1 MKSKK
6 MKQIIG
12 LILIA
17 LCAVGH
23 LAAKDYHVMPTGN
36 DAADGSLTTPLR
48 TINRAAQLALPGD
61 TVTAHNGV
69 YREWVNP
76 LNGGESDGK
85 RILYRV
91 ADGEKAE
98 VKGSEI
104 VTGWK
109 REKKNKNVWKTVL
122 SNDFFGDYNP
132 FNDRLYGDWLWS
144 KKEHHTADVY
154 LNDVSLYEEFS
165 LDKVYF
171 PDTLRTIR
179 DPQGSTC
186 VWFAE
191 VDSEHTTIYAN
202 FGNADPNKE
211 TVEVSVR
218 PTCFY
223 PTREGLNYIT
233 IRGFHF
239 NQAATQWAAP
249 TAEQVG
255 MVSTHWCKGWIIEK
269 NVIKNSRANGITLG
283 KERSSGHNL
292 DCYDSRLDGTLH
304 YIEVIFNTLRR
315 GWDKANIGSHI
326 VRNNIISDCEQTGIC
341 GSMGGAFSEI
351 HHNHIYNI
359 LCKQQFNGAEMA
371 GIKLHGA
378 IDAYIH
384 HNRIH
389 KSGNYGIWLDWM
401 LQGARISSNILYDNV
416 SHDLFFEVDHGP
428 YIVDNNI
435 VLSAKSLAECSNGG
449 AFIHNLFAGSFVRYD
464 DSRYTPYQLEHSTQV
479 KGVSIMNEGDHRF
492 YGNVFA
498 SNQAKEANQWLGSTP
513 QKALYGLEAFNVTRL
528 PVYAE
533 DNLFCQGTSPM
544 KDKKQGWEKTE
555 WNPNFR
561 IEETADEV
569 YLLSDVI
576 FSDFHLYKGRKIDTE
591 RLGIAQL
598 TGYTFENPDGS
609 SFKMSK
615 DGLGDERTLESPCI
629 GPIEKAPSAKRVK
642 IWGQ

>member
-1 MKSKK
+1 
-6 MKQIIG
+6 MKQTFG
-12 LILIA
+12 LILGA
-17 LCAVGH
+17 LCFAGH
-23 LAAKDYHVMPTGN
+23 LAAKDYHVMPTGD
-36 DAADGSLTTPLR
+36 DAAAGSLEAPLR

-61 TVTAHNGV
+61 TVTVHEGV

-76 LNGGESDGK
+76 LNGGESDRK

-98 VKGSEI
+98 IKGSEI

-109 REKKNKNVWKTVL
+109 REKKNKQVWKAVL
-122 SNDFFGDYNP
+122 SNDFFGEYNP
-132 FNDRLYGDWLWS
+132 FNDRFYGDWLWS
-144 KKEHHTADVY
+144 KKIHHTADVY

-165 LDKVYF
+165 LDKIYA

-179 DPQGSTC
+179 DPQGSTR

-191 VDSEHTTIYAN
+191 VKNGTTTIYAN
-202 FGNADPNKE
+202 FGDADPNRE
-211 TVEVSVR
+211 LVEVSVR

-255 MVSTHWCKGWIIEK
+255 MVSTHWCKGWIIED

-283 KERSSGHNL
+283 KERASGHNL
-292 DCYDSRLDGTLH
+292 DCHDPRLDGTLH

-315 GWDKANIGSHI
+315 GWDKANVGSHI
-326 VRNNIISDCEQTGIC
+326 VRNNVISDCEQTGIC

-384 HNRIH
+384 HNCIH

-401 LQGARISSNILYDNV
+401 VQGARISSNVLYDNV

-435 VLSAKSLAECSNGG
+435 ALSAKSLAECSNGG
-449 AFIHNLFAGSFVRYD
+449 AFVHNLFAGSFIRYD
-464 DSRYTPYQLEHSTQV
+464 DDRYTPYQLEHSTQV
-479 KGVSIMNEGDHRF
+479 KGVSILNEGDHRF
-492 YGNVFA
+492 YGNIFV
-498 SNQAKEANQWLGSTP
+498 SNEAKEANQWLGSAP
-513 QKALYGLEAFNVTRL
+513 GKAEYGLKAFDKTRL
-528 PVYAE
+528 PIYAE
-533 DNLFCQGTSPM
+533 DNLFCREASPI
-544 KDKKQGWEKTE
+544 KDRNQGWVEGE

-561 IEETADEV
+561 IEETTDGI
-569 YLLSDVI
+569 YLLSDMD
-576 FSDFHLYKGRKIDTE
+576 FSDFHRYKGKKVDTA
-591 RLGIAQL
+591 RLGVAQL
-598 TGYTFENPDGS
+598 TGYAFENADGS
-609 SFKMSK
+609 PFILNC
-615 DGLGDERTLESPCI
+615 DCLDNERPLESPCV
-629 GPIEKAPSAKRVK
+629 GPIEHAASKRVK
-642 IWGQ
+642 IF

>member
-1 MKSKK
+1 MKR
-6 MKQIIG
+6 IFI
-12 LILIA
+12 LILGVFGTI
-17 LCAVGH
+17 GH
-23 LAAKDYHVMPTGN
+23 LAAKDYHVMPNGN
-36 DAADGSLTTPLR
+36 DADSGSLATPLR

-61 TVTAHNGV
+61 TVTVHNGV

-76 LNGGESDGK
+76 MNGGESDRK

-98 VKGSEI
+98 IKGSEI
-104 VTGWK
+104 VTGWQ
-109 REKKNKNVWKTVL
+109 RDKKNKNVWKTVL
-122 SNDFFGDYNP
+122 SNKFFGDYNP
-132 FNDRLYGDWLWS
+132 FNDLLYGDWLWS
-144 KKEHHTADVY
+144 KKRHHTADVY

-165 LDKVYF
+165 LDKVYA

-179 DPQGSTC
+179 DPQGSTR

-191 VDSEHTTIYAN
+191 VGSEITTIYAN
-202 FGNADPNKE
+202 FGNVDPNRNI
-211 TVEVSVR
+211 VEVSVR

-255 MVSTHWCKGWIIEK
+255 MVSTHWCKGWIIEN

-283 KERSSGHNL
+283 KERASGHNL
-292 DCYDSRLDGTLH
+292 ECHDSRLDGTLH

-315 GWDKANIGSHI
+315 GWDKDNIGSHI
-326 VRNNIISDCEQTGIC
+326 VRNNVISDCEQTGIC

-378 IDAYIH
+378 IDTYIH
-384 HNRIH
+384 HNWIH

-401 LQGARISSNILYDNV
+401 VQGARVSSNVLYGNV

-435 VLSAKSLAECSNGG
+435 ALSAKSLAECSNGG
-449 AFIHNLFAGSFVRYD
+449 AFVHNLFAGSFIRYD
-464 DSRYTPYQLEHSTQV
+464 DDRYTPYQLEHSTQV
-479 KGVSIMNEGDHRF
+479 KGVSVMNEGDHRF
-492 YGNVFA
+492 YGNIFA
-498 SNQAKEANQWLGSTP
+498 SNEAKEAEQWLGSAP
-513 QKALYGLEAFNVTRL
+513 QKAVYGLAAFNATRL
-528 PVYAE
+528 PIYAE
-533 DNLFCQGTSPM
+533 DNLFCRGASPM
-544 KDKKQGWEKTE
+544 KDRKQGWEEKE

-561 IEETADEV
+561 IEETADGL
-569 YLLSDVI
+569 YLMSDVI
-576 FSDFHLYKGRKIDTE
+576 FSNLCLHKGKRIDTE
-591 RLGIAQL
+591 CLGTAKL
-598 TGYTFENPDGS
+598 SGYKFENADGS
-609 SFKMSK
+609 PFVMDK
-615 DGLGDERTLESPCI
+615 DCLGNERSLESPCV

-642 IWGQ
+642 IFEK